1 MAKNNEKAKKVPAAL
16 VAAVV
21 VIVAITAFVPTV
33 YMPYKNKKPLMDSE
47 HQEALDTIAYYEKS
61 IENQASIE
69 AEIAELTAKW
79 EQYRKDMFVEP
90 SSTLKDLNSSIDKLG
105 IYVVSFNNGKPKED
119 PSGTVTS
126 EGNPLYQIPI
136 DINCVASRDQILNFM
151 DYVEKESIGAY
162 FIKTFQANPA
172 NEKQIAFLLGSDV
185 DTDTDTDTAGS
196 DTSVDTDKSKSS
208 DSDTDTEKPE
218 ITGEILNVKM
228 KIFLYYFNQDIEVA
242 VASSDTDSS
251 SK

>member
-1 MAKNNEKAKKVPAAL
+1 MAKNEKAKKVPAAL

-33 YMPYKNKKPLMDSE
+33 YMPYKNKKPIMDSE
-47 HQEALDTIAYYEKS
+47 HKEALDTIAYLDKS
-61 IENQASIE
+61 IENQAVIE
-69 AEIAELTAKW
+69 AEIADLNAQW
-79 EQYRKDMFVEP
+79 EKYRKDMFVEP

-105 IYVVSFNNGKPKED
+105 IHVVTFNNGKPKED

-136 DINCVASRDQILNFM
+136 DINCIASRDQILEFM
-151 DYVEKESIGAY
+151 DYIEKESIGAY
-162 FIKTFQANPA
+162 FINTFTATPA
-172 NEKQIAFLLGSDV
+172 NEKQIASLLGTDV
-185 DTDTDTDTAGS
+185 DSDTDTEGS
-196 DTSVDTDKSKSS
+196 DTSVDTDTSG
-208 DSDTDTEKPE
+208 SDTDTEKQE

-251 SK
+251 K